1 MANLFCDVD
10 ESEYTQKNC
19 GIDFAGIVAIGYIRE
34 DFDQSPDVTV
44 ADLEDED
51 WWSNRISASPK
62 DAFIGTK
69 GRGEYPKASPTEED
83 GFGRESSQVTGAA
96 HEVTAEFEGMIENRD
111 FVEFLNSRKWKVAF
125 ITNAD
130 IGYYVDVPV
139 TVYGA
144 ANVPRGIDT
153 GQFWMVSHKW
163 KSLPNPVAFNI
174 PSNIFDE

>member
-1 MANLFCDVD
+1 MANLFCSSE

-19 GIDFAGIVAIGYIRE
+19 GIDYAGIVAIAYIRE
-34 DFDQSPDVTV
+34 DYEQSPEIQVS
-44 ADLEDED
+44 DLEDED
-51 WWSNRISASPK
+51 WWTTLINNSPK
-62 DAFIGTK
+62 DAFIVTK
-69 GRGEYPKASPTEED
+69 TRGEYPKAAPTEED
-83 GFGRESSQVTGAA
+83 GFGRESTQVTGAA

-130 IGYYVDVPV
+130 IGYFVEAPV